1 MTSASYTLPDN
12 RDHKALIL
20 PILITGLLSLIP
32 WPEIIYQSFH
42 AVLWDREIYIQKIMS
57 GDTLFSYFTYDSLIS
72 YFTYEYSWEFL
83 INLFQENR
91 LPFDYD
97 VFFQIISSLFI
108 ITSSLILYRKGGYI
122 SILLMANPLVF
133 DLAYSQL
140 RSALA
145 ISLLN
150 ILYLTRPKSNLI
162 SLAVCLLA
170 TSIHTAMA
178 IFLAIYFLCVA
189 TSERGGW
196 LSRFSVEMRLV
207 TIVGAG
213 LAFGLLIGPLR
224 EVALTL
230 LNDRRAEYGD
240 LASSPLYLSFW
251 IMLFG
256 LFLLNYRE
264 FIQTLEGRFSLFVLA
279 LVAVNIFTS
288 AHSIRFLALAYPY
301 IMATILI
308 ARPAIRSFSLAVF
321 SVYLF
326 AQWYF
331 YLSGLGG

>member
-1 MTSASYTLPDN
+1 MMSASYSPLNN
-12 RDHKALIL
+12 REYRGLIL
-20 PILITGLLSLIP
+20 PIFLTGLLSLIP
-32 WPEIIYQSFH
+32 WPEIIYRNFH
-42 AVLWDREIYIQKIMS
+42 AILWDREIYIQKIVS
-57 GDTLFSYFTYDSLIS
+57 GDSLFSYFTYDSLIS
-72 YFTYEYSWEFL
+72 YFTYEYSWEFMISL
-83 INLFQENR
+83 IQENR
-91 LPFDYD
+91 LPFEYD
-97 VFFQIISSLFI
+97 MFFQIISSLFI
-108 ITSSLILYRKGGYI
+108 VTSSLVLYRKGGYLA
-122 SILLMANPLVF
+122 ILLMANPLIF

-150 ILYLTRPKSNLI
+150 ILYLARPKSNLL

-189 TSERGGW
+189 TADRGGW
-196 LSRFSVEMRLV
+196 LSKWSVEMRLV

-213 LAFGLLIGPLR
+213 VFIGLLIGPLR

-264 FIQTLEGRFSLFVLA
+264 FIQSLEGRFSLFILA

-288 AHSIRFLALAYPY
+288 AHSLRFLALAYPY

-308 ARPAIRSFSLAVF
+308 ARPAIRFFSLAIF
-321 SVYLF
+321 SVYLL

>member
-1 MTSASYTLPDN
+1 MTSVPYSPLSNKEY
-12 RDHKALIL
+12 RGLIL
-20 PILITGLLSLIP
+20 PVLITGFLSIIP

-42 AVLWDREIYIQKIMS
+42 AILWDREIYTQKILS
-57 GDTLFSYFTYDSLIS
+57 GDSLFSYFTYDSLIS

-83 INLFQENR
+83 ISLIQENR

-97 VFFQIISSLFI
+97 MFFQIISSLFI
-108 ITSSLILYRKGGYI
+108 ITSSLILYRKGGYLA
-122 SILLMANPLVF
+122 ILLMANPLIF

-145 ISLLN
+145 ISMLN
-150 ILYLTRPKSNLI
+150 ILYLARPKSNLV

-189 TSERGGW
+189 TAERGGW
-196 LSRFSVEMRLV
+196 LSKWSVEMRLV

-213 LAFGLLIGPLR
+213 VVVGLLIGPLR

-264 FIQTLEGRFSLFVLA
+264 FIQSLEGRFSLFILA
-279 LVAVNIFTS
+279 LVAVNLFTS
-288 AHSIRFLALAYPY
+288 AHTLRFLALAYPY

-308 ARPAIRSFSLAVF
+308 ARPPVRFFALAIF
-321 SVYLF
+321 SVYLV

>member
-1 MTSASYTLPDN
+1 MTSVPYYPLEN
-12 RDHKALIL
+12 REYRGLIL
-20 PILITGLLSLIP
+20 PILITGILSLIH

-42 AVLWDREIYIQKIMS
+42 AILWDREVYTQKILS
-57 GDTLFSYFTYDSLIS
+57 GDSLFSYFTYDSLIS

-83 INLFQENR
+83 ISLIQENR
-91 LPFDYD
+91 VPFDYD
-97 VFFQIISSLFI
+97 TFFQIISSLFI
-108 ITSSLILYRKGGYI
+108 ITASLILYRKGGYLA
-122 SILLMANPLVF
+122 ILLMANPLVF

-150 ILYLTRPKSNLI
+150 ILYLTKPKSNFVSFAI
-162 SLAVCLLA
+162 CLLA

-178 IFLAIYFLCVA
+178 IFIAIYFLCAVTA
-189 TSERGGW
+189 DRDAW
-196 LSRFSVEMRLV
+196 LSRWSAEMRLV

-213 LAFGLLIGPLR
+213 VMVGLLIGPLR

-230 LNDRRAEYGD
+230 LNDRRADYGNMG
-240 LASSPLYLSFW
+240 SSPLYLSFW

-256 LFLLNYRE
+256 IFLLNYRE
-264 FIQTLEGRFSLFVLA
+264 FIQSLEGRFSLFILA
-279 LVAVNIFTS
+279 LVAVNLFTS
-288 AHSIRFLALAYPY
+288 AHTLRFLALAYPY

-308 ARPAIRSFSLAVF
+308 ARPPVRIFALAVF
-321 SVYLF
+321 SVYLV

-331 YLSGLGG
+331 YLTGLGG

>member
-1 MTSASYTLPDN
+1 MTNASYTLSEN
-12 RDHKALIL
+12 RNHQGLIL
-20 PILITGLLSLIP
+20 PILIAGLISLIP
-32 WPEIIYQSFH
+32 WPEIVYQSFH
-42 AVLWDREIYIQKIMS
+42 SVLWDREIYIQKIVS

-108 ITSSLILYRKGGYI
+108 VTSSLILYRKGGYLA
-122 SILLMANPLVF
+122 ILLMANPLIF

-150 ILYLTRPKSNLI
+150 ILYLTRPKSNLL

-213 LAFGLLIGPLR
+213 VVFGLLIGPLR

-264 FIQTLEGRFSLFVLA
+264 FIQSLEGRFSLFVLA
-279 LVAVNIFTS
+279 LVSVNIFTS

-308 ARPAIRSFSLAVF
+308 ARPAVRSFSLAVF

>member
-1 MTSASYTLPDN
+1 M
-12 RDHKALIL
+12 
-20 PILITGLLSLIP
+20 
-32 WPEIIYQSFH
+32 
-42 AVLWDREIYIQKIMS
+42 
-57 GDTLFSYFTYDSLIS
+57 
-72 YFTYEYSWEFL
+72 
-83 INLFQENR
+83 
-91 LPFDYD
+91 
-97 VFFQIISSLFI
+97 
-108 ITSSLILYRKGGYI
+108 ILYRKGGYLA
-122 SILLMANPLVF
+122 ILLMANPLIF

-150 ILYLTRPKSNLI
+150 ILYLARPKSNLV

-189 TSERGGW
+189 TAERGGW
-196 LSRFSVEMRLV
+196 LSKWSVEMRLV
-207 TIVGAG
+207 AIVGAG
-213 LAFGLLIGPLR
+213 AMFGLLIGPLR

-251 IMLFG
+251 VILFG

-264 FIQTLEGRFSLFVLA
+264 FIQSLEGRFSLFILA
-279 LVAVNIFTS
+279 LVAVNVFTS
-288 AHSIRFLALAYPY
+288 AHTLRFLALAYPY

-308 ARPAIRSFSLAVF
+308 ARPAIRFFALAIF
-321 SVYLF
+321 SVYLV

-331 YLSGLGG
+331 YLSGMGG

>member
-1 MTSASYTLPDN
+1 MTIASYSYLNN
-12 RDHKALIL
+12 REYRGLLL
-20 PILITGLLSLIP
+20 PILVTGLLSLIP

-42 AVLWDREIYIQKIMS
+42 AILWDREIYTQKILS
-57 GDTLFSYFTYDSLIS
+57 GDSLFSYFTYDSLIS

-83 INLFQENR
+83 VSLIQENR

-97 VFFQIISSLFI
+97 TFFQIISSLFVV
-108 ITSSLILYRKGGYI
+108 TSSLILYRKGGYLA
-122 SILLMANPLVF
+122 ILLMANPLIF

-150 ILYLTRPKSNLI
+150 ILYLARPKSNLV

-189 TSERGGW
+189 TAERGGW
-196 LSRFSVEMRLV
+196 LSKWSVEMRLV
-207 TIVGAG
+207 AIVGAG
-213 LAFGLLIGPLR
+213 AMFGLLIGPLR

-251 IMLFG
+251 VILFG

-264 FIQTLEGRFSLFVLA
+264 FIQSLEGRFSLFILA
-279 LVAVNIFTS
+279 LVAVNVFTS
-288 AHSIRFLALAYPY
+288 AHTLRFLALAYPY

-308 ARPAIRSFSLAVF
+308 ARPAIRFFALAIF
-321 SVYLF
+321 SVYLV

-331 YLSGLGG
+331 YLSGMGG